1 MVMTRIDERPPV
13 WIGHVFMAVTDVRQS
28 AEYMC
33 KLGMREIFQADNI
46 SVLELR
52 GGTHLLLQAASDPIT
67 PGTVAP
73 FDLMVDDLEISH
85 EKFDALGLSPS
96 TIQDNTFHRS
106 FTLCDPSG
114 YVITVNSSHVSDSP
128 V

>member
-1 MVMTRIDERPPV
+1 MSRIDERPPV
-13 WIGHVFMAVTDVRQS
+13 WIGHVFMAATNVRES
-28 AEYMC
+28 AAFMC

-46 SVLELR
+46 AVLELR
-52 GGTHLLLQAASDPIT
+52 GGTHLLLRPASDPIT

-73 FDLMVDDLEISH
+73 FDLMVDNLETSH
-85 EKFDALGLSPS
+85 EKFEALKLSPS
-96 TIQDNTFHRS
+96 TIQDDAFHRS

-114 YVITVNSSHVSDSP
+114 YAITVNSSHVSDSP

>member
-1 MVMTRIDERPPV
+1 MTGVQTCALPI
-13 WIGHVFMAVTDVRQS
+13 
-28 AEYMC
+28 C

-46 SVLELR
+46 AVLELR
-52 GGTHLLLQAASDPIT
+52 GGTHLLLRPASDPIT

-73 FDLMVDDLEISH
+73 FDLMVDNLETSH
-85 EKFDALGLSPS
+85 EKFEALKLSPS
-96 TIQDNTFHRS
+96 TIQDDAFHRS

-114 YVITVNSSHVSDSP
+114 YAITVNSSHVSDSP